1 MIGLLKKEEAGVRK
15 NAKSEPLRKAAE
27 QGQLLLHLPG
37 LVRQALYE
45 TVVAAGLAC
54 VDEVLE
60 AERSRLCGARYQHLS
75 ERQALRAG
83 HVASSLVLGGRR
95 VAVSRPRARS
105 VDGHELSLSSWRE
118 WSTRDPL
125 TERAVEQM
133 VLGVSTRRYGRS
145 LEPLPPTASVRGI
158 SKSAVSERFV
168 YGTERKLAELMSREL
183 GRISFTALLIDGVH
197 FGEHLVLAAVG
208 IDEQGE
214 KHVLGLREGAT
225 ENTAACRALLSDLVE
240 RGLNPERSLLVV
252 IDGAKALHKAVLEV
266 FGPRALIQRCREH
279 KKRNVSE
286 ALPERLRGS
295 LRTAMNQ
302 AYATRDA
309 KRARRLLDN
318 LARRL
323 EHQHPGAAA
332 SLREGLDETLTVMRL
347 GLPDSLE
354 RVLSSTNLIENL
366 FSRVREIGRR
376 VRRWQSGTMVLRWSA
391 AGVLEAE
398 HGFRKIAGYRAM
410 PILVAG
416 LRAHDAK
423 TDRTS
428 VVDDAENA
436 A

>member
-1 MIGLLKKEEAGVRK
+1 MIGLQREEEAAVRK
-15 NAKSEPLRKAAE
+15 NGKSGLLRKAVG
-27 QGQLLLHLPG
+27 QGQLWLHLPG
-37 LVRQALYE
+37 LVREALYE
-45 TVVAAGLAC
+45 TVIAAGLAC

-60 AERSRLCGARYQHLS
+60 AERSRLCGALYQHLA

-105 VDGHELSLSSWRE
+105 VDGHELSLPSWRE

-133 VLGVSTRRYGRS
+133 VLGVSTRRYARS
-145 LEPLPPTASVRGI
+145 LEPLAPTASVRGI

-168 YGTERKLAELMSREL
+168 YGTERKLAELMSRDL
-183 GRISFTALLIDGVH
+183 AKFSFTALFIDGVH
-197 FGEHLVLAAVG
+197 FGEHVVLAAVG
-208 IDEQGE
+208 VDEHGD

-225 ENTAACRALLSDLVE
+225 ENAAACKALLADLFE
-240 RGLNPERSLLVV
+240 RGLDTGHSLLVV
-252 IDGAKALHKAVLEV
+252 IDGAKALHKAVVEV
-266 FGPRALIQRCREH
+266 FGARALIQRCREH

-286 ALPERLRGS
+286 ALPERLRAAV
-295 LRTAMNQ
+295 RTAMNQ
-302 AYATRDA
+302 AYATHDA

-332 SLREGLDETLTVMRL
+332 SLREGLDQTLTVM
-347 GLPDSLE
+347 GLELPNHLE

-376 VRRWQSGTMVLRWSA
+376 VRHWQSGTMVLRWSA

-398 HGFRKIAGYRAM
+398 RSFRKVAGYRAI
-410 PILVAG
+410 PTLVAA
-416 LRAHDAK
+416 LRVHDAK
-423 TDRTS
+423 LDRAGT
-428 VVDDAENA
+428 VDDQEKA

>member
-1 MIGLLKKEEAGVRK
+1 MRK
-15 NAKSEPLRKAAE
+15 NGKSGPLRKAVGP
-27 QGQLLLHLPG
+27 GQLWLHLPG
-37 LVRQALYE
+37 LVREALYE
-45 TVVAAGLAC
+45 TVIAAGLAC

-60 AERSRLCGARYQHLS
+60 AERSRLCGALYQHLA

-105 VDGHELSLSSWRE
+105 VDGHELSLPSWRE

-133 VLGVSTRRYGRS
+133 VLGVSTRRYARS
-145 LEPLPPTASVRGI
+145 LEPLAPTASVRGI

-168 YGTERKLAELMSREL
+168 YGTERKLAELMSRDL
-183 GRISFTALLIDGVH
+183 AKFSFTALFIDGVH
-197 FGEHLVLAAVG
+197 FGEHVVLAAVG
-208 IDEQGE
+208 VDEHGD

-225 ENTAACRALLSDLVE
+225 ENAAACKALLADLFE
-240 RGLNPERSLLVV
+240 RGLDTGHSLLVV
-252 IDGAKALHKAVLEV
+252 IDGAKALHKAVVEV
-266 FGPRALIQRCREH
+266 FGARALIQRCREH

-286 ALPERLRGS
+286 ALPERLRAAV
-295 LRTAMNQ
+295 RTAMNQ
-302 AYATRDA
+302 AYATHDA

-332 SLREGLDETLTVMRL
+332 SLREGLDQTLTVM
-347 GLPDSLE
+347 GLELPNHLE

-376 VRRWQSGTMVLRWSA
+376 VRHWQSGTMVLRWSA

-398 HGFRKIAGYRAM
+398 RSFRKVAGYRAI
-410 PILVAG
+410 PTLVAA
-416 LRAHDAK
+416 LRVHDAK
-423 TDRTS
+423 LDRAGTI
-428 VVDDAENA
+428 DDQEKA